1 MEELRLIRP
10 TAAYADAIAAY
21 RQEFLDA
28 GSSMDGTGQLRRMPD
43 PSEWLAACEAYEDP
57 ATVPEGLVQATQF
70 LYVRASGD
78 RIVGMI
84 QVRHRFNDYLAQF
97 GGNIGYSVRP
107 SERRRGYAGQMLRDC
122 LPFCREIGLGKVLV
136 TCLVG
141 NEGSRRTILKNGGV
155 YAGTVHEPDENVDL
169 QRYWITL

>member
-1 MEELRLIRP
+1 MGHIPVNVKEMNIDMLSLSGHKFHAP
-10 TAAYADAIAAY
+10 KGVGVLYAKKGLPLVNIIEGGA
-21 RQEFLDA
+21 QERGKRA
-28 GSSMDGTGQLRRMPD
+28 GT
-43 PSEWLAACEAYEDP
+43 EN
-57 ATVPEGLVQATQF
+57 VPG
-70 LYVRASGD
+70 
-78 RIVGMI
+78 IVAMI

-155 YAGTVHEPDENVDL
+155 YDGTVHEPDENVDL